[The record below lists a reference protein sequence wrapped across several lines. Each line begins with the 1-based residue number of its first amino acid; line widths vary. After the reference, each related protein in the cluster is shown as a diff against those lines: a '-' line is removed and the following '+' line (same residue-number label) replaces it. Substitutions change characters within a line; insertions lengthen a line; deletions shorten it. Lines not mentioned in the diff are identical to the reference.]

1 MATSV
6 LVPLSEYLTTS
17 YEPDSEWID
26 GELRERPMGTTWHGG
41 LQTFFIKFFGRR
53 EEDWQVQV
61 FCETRTQVAP
71 RRFRVPDVM
80 LLRTSDPL
88 DEIISIPPLLC
99 IEILSPD
106 DRATDLQD
114 KIDDYLTMGVG
125 AIWVINPRLRKAFEV
140 QNGGLMPVE
149 TLTVAGT
156 PIQIAA
162 AEVFAELDRLQARI

>member
-1 MATSV
+1 
-6 LVPLSEYLTTS
+6 
-17 YEPDSEWID
+17 
-26 GELRERPMGTTWHGG
+26 
-41 LQTFFIKFFGRR
+41 
-53 EEDWQVQV
+53 
-61 FCETRTQVAP
+61 
-71 RRFRVPDVM
+71 
-80 LLRTSDPL
+80 L